1 MGFRVVKKIAVLL
14 IVLAVA
20 AAVIAGCGGGLSKND
35 LASVGKVTITKDQMN
50 KRLPEFEAQYF
61 GGTAPDKNSAEYKDF
76 QRLVVDY
83 LVTLEMSKQK
93 ASSLK
98 VSVSDKDVQDQI
110 DKVKTDYF
118 EGDQAKLEAA
128 LKEQNMALD
137 QYKVSVR
144 EQLLLQD
151 TYDAVTK
158 SVPASTDAEI
168 KAYYDAHK
176 ADYLQAETRS
186 VRHIL
191 IAPIKPP
198 AIDTTSSTAAE
209 ASTTTTTARTP
220 NDADWAKAKETADK
234 VRADLV
240 GGADWTAEAKQYS
253 DDTGTKDSGGDLGP
267 ISKGIMVPEFDQ
279 AVFSSKLNDI
289 SQPVK
294 TQYGYHVIQV
304 TAINPEKQQT
314 LDEVKSDIQS
324 LLQEQAKL
332 KAWQDWLKKTKTELN
347 VVYQQGMETTTTTT
361 QAPTPTTAP
370 ASPTTSETA
379 PTSSSS
385 SSSSDTTTTTASAT
399 TTTTVPPT
407 GTTAAPTTTT
417 AGATT
422 SSS

>member
-1 MGFRVVKKIAVLL
+1 MGFRVVKKIAVLP
-14 IVLAVA
+14 IVLAIA
-20 AAVIAGCGGGLSKND
+20 AAVIAGCGGGLSKSD
-35 LASVGKVTITKDQMN
+35 LASVGKVTITQDQMN

-76 QRLVVDY
+76 QRLVLDY

-93 ASSLK
+93 ADSLK
-98 VSVSDKDVQDQI
+98 VSVSDKDIQDQI

-118 EGDQAKLEAA
+118 EGDQSKLEAA
-128 LKEQNMALD
+128 LKEQNMTLD

-144 EQLLLQD
+144 EQLILQD

-158 SVPASTDAEI
+158 SVPASPDAEV

-176 ADYLQAETRS
+176 AEYLQAETRS
-186 VRHIL
+186 ARHIL

-198 AIDTTSSTAAE
+198 ATDTTASTVAGA
-209 ASTTTTTARTP
+209 TTTTTAAPTP
-220 NDADWAKAKETADK
+220 TDADWAKAKETADK

-253 DDTGTKDSGGDLGP
+253 DDTGTKDSGGDLST
-267 ISKGIMVPEFDQ
+267 IQKGEMVPEFDQ
-279 AVFSSKLNDI
+279 AVFSLKLNEI

-324 LLQEQAKL
+324 MLQEQAKL
-332 KAWQDWLKKTKTELN
+332 KAWQDWINQTKTELK

-361 QAPTPTTAP
+361 QAPAATTAP
-370 ASPTTSETA
+370 ASSATSET
-379 PTSSSS
+379 PTSSS
-385 SSSSDTTTTTASAT
+385 SSSSDTTATTAGT
-399 TTTTVPPT
+399 TTTTT
-407 GTTAAPTTTT
+407 SAATTSTTAAPTTTT
-417 AGATT
+417 AAATT